1 MSQLPITCFAP
12 NVLPDQFQTVAVVL
26 ASDWCQSEGDRRP
39 FGTGLVRHWARSI
52 QPKFPEIS
60 VQNSMDRFGPTGKV
74 SKKRVHL
81 LRWTNFPGRTGCNF
95 GWMDHAHCP
104 QGLFSPFFSFLR
116 AIFSRPFSLSLAPTI
131 CPWVSE
137 DEFYCS
143 QPLPRATSPSAF
155 PFHIPRFR
163 LEGII
168 PLFSLYPKGYQSIEV
183 WLKLLSQGTGQ
194 NLRSQLKDFTD
205 PFIHKESFKI
215 SPLFIHNFDPATHLN
230 FRQLKV
236 VSCEQNT

>member
-1 MSQLPITCFAP
+1 MSEPVTHYLFRAQCLTRPVPNCRGRSGFWLVPIR
-12 NVLPDQFQTVAVVL
+12 
-26 ASDWCQSEGDRRP
+26 RRP
-39 FGTGLVRHWARSI
+39 ATVWNWSGKTLGAIHST
-52 QPKFPEIS
+52 KTS
-60 VQNSMDRFGPTGKV
+60 GNFGPTGEV

-116 AIFSRPFSLSLAPTI
+116 AIFSCPFSLSLAPTI

-215 SPLFIHNFDPATHLN
+215 SPLFIHNFDPATHQN